1 MKKEDKTNAIRLLE
15 HTLKT
20 EQEKNH
26 KEVKGQALGLL
37 VLPS

>member
-1 MKKEDKTNAIRLLE
+1 MVLIYE
-15 HTLKT
+15 HTFKT
-20 EQEKNH
+20 EQEKNN